1 MSPSFYRRTLL
12 EGESWR
18 GMVRTE
24 SALVM
29 TSRVRRE
36 PAGAF
41 ESWEA
46 VLYSDAPGDSG
57 EAQAGLL
64 ALGRAVS
71 TRPGADELVFA
82 MAEVVSRSGKS
93 AFAQMGCLD
102 SGAAGGSFAGAD
114 GIQVECGKPHRSEP
128 VAFAARRDRFSL
140 GSFSGGSGSA
150 VFGLWGTAG
159 RMVSGG
165 NEFRWEGKFENPSD
179 EQCWDLLVPQFPVV
193 PRRWIC
199 FASASSPLGFT
210 GEFPSA
216 TDPRAALEATSAP
229 ALLTRR
235 WGSAHPVAWARVVG
249 SFEAA
254 DLLADDLTC
263 PPSFVS
269 GAWVKMGRLGVLGP
283 PLPKTFF
290 TFRFS
295 ETMAARLGLSR
306 RVARFGSVPRA
317 LLCSSY
323 VVFPRWEAR
332 LPGRELAATV
342 CVDVSGDEPFQYEWP
357 DPEEAGVF
365 VAKFPFPRI
374 EIVLEAK
381 RAGRWRH
388 AATLFPRHS
397 FVEFGGREALPYL
410 PLLPKEFA
418 LGRAE

>member
-1 MSPSFYRRTLL
+1 MSFSFHRRTLP
-12 EGESWR
+12 EGKSWR
-18 GMVRTE
+18 GVVRTE
-24 SALVM
+24 
-29 TSRVRRE
+29 TSLAMAPRVREE

-46 VLYSDAPGDSG
+46 VLYSGAPGDPG
-57 EAQAGLL
+57 GTQAGLL
-64 ALGRAVS
+64 ALGRAAS
-71 TRPGADELVFA
+71 ARSRGDELVFA
-82 MAEVVSRSGKS
+82 MAEAVSTSGKS
-93 AFAQMGCLD
+93 VFAQMGRLD
-102 SGAAGGSFAGAD
+102 SGTAAESIGGAD
-114 GIQVECGKPHRSEP
+114 GVRVECRKPPRREP

-140 GSFSGGSGSA
+140 ASFSGGSGSA
-150 VFGLWGTAG
+150 AFGLWGTAG
-159 RMVSGG
+159 SMVSGG
-165 NEFRWEGKFENPSD
+165 AEFRWEGKFDGPSS
-179 EQCWDLLVPQFPVV
+179 EQGWDLVVPQFPAV

-199 FASASSPLGFT
+199 FASASSPLEFS

-216 TDPRAALEATSAP
+216 TEGRARLEVASAP

-254 DLLADDLTC
+254 ELPTEDPAC
-263 PPSFVS
+263 PSTFVS

-283 PLPKTFF
+283 PIPKTFF

-295 ETMAARLGLSR
+295 EPMAARLGLAR
-306 RVARFGSVPRA
+306 GVARFGSVPRA
-317 LLCSSY
+317 MLCSSY

-332 LPGRELAATV
+332 LPGRGLVATV
-342 CVDVSGDEPFQYEWP
+342 RVDVSGDEPFQYEWP

-365 VAKFPFPRI
+365 VARFPFPRV
-374 EIVLEAK
+374 EIALEVK

-388 AATLFPRHS
+388 AATLVPRHA

-418 LGRAE
+418 LDKAE